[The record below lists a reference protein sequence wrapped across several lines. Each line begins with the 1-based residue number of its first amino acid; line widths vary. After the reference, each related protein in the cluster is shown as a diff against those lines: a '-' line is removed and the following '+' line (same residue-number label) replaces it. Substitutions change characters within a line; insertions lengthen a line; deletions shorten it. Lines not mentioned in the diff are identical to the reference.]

1 MAGAAGVGAGLGI
14 MGGILGG
21 VGDIMS
27 AANYERP
34 SLPEP
39 GGQEARLRRLAQ
51 NQLLAGGQQTL
62 GGMALYNQMAPL
74 LMGMLPGMS
83 YVPGGGG
90 PESLGGV
97 TGAATGGQGGLG
109 SYQDALRL
117 LQETQARNQQL
128 EDLKRQRKGAKGKAA
143 KQAFKPQIQALKQAK
158 KAAPRVQD
166 AERRMYQGATQV
178 DPSIYDIRRGAP
190 QAAPGGGGGL
200 DGMSLGAI
208 RGMMDAEA
216 GNEPDLLALFRG
228 MGG

>member
-51 NQLLAGGQQTL
+51 NQLLAGGQQSL

-83 YVPGGGG
+83 YVPGEE
-90 PESLGGV
+90 PPQSFGGV
-97 TGAATGGQGGLG
+97 IGDVTHPAQGGLA
-109 SYQDALRL
+109 SYRDSLQL
-117 LQETQARNQQL
+117 LQETQARNQQIA
-128 EDLKRQRKGAKGKAA
+128 DLKRQRSAAKGKAA
-143 KQAFKPQIQALKQAK
+143 KRRFTAQIKPLGRTAK
-158 KAAPRVQD
+158 GAPRVQD
-166 AERRMYQGATQV
+166 AERRMYQAGTQV
-178 DPSIYDIRRGAP
+178 DPSIYNIRRAP
-190 QAAPGGGGGL
+190 AAAPGASGL
-200 DGMSLGAI
+200 EGLSLGAI
-208 RGMMDAEA
+208 RGMMDADSGA
-216 GNEPDLLALFRG
+216 GPDLAALY
-228 MGG
+228 GGGLG

>member
-1 MAGAAGVGAGLGI
+1 MGAAATGAGLGI

-51 NQLLAGGQQTL
+51 NQLLAGGQQSL

-74 LMGMLPGMS
+74 LMGMLPGLS
-83 YVPGGGG
+83 YVPGTAS
-90 PESLGGV
+90 SLGGV
-97 TGAATGGQGGLG
+97 TGDATGGGQGGLS
-109 SYQDALRL
+109 SYQDSLRL

-128 EDLKRQRKGAKGKAA
+128 ADLKRQRNAAKGKAA
-143 KQAFKPQIQALKQAK
+143 KKAFQPQIKALKQAA

-166 AERRMYQGATQV
+166 AERRMYQAGTQV
-178 DPSIYDIRRGAP
+178 SPEMYDIRRAP
-190 QAAPGGGGGL
+190 AAAPPSGL

-216 GNEPDLLALFRG
+216 GNEPDLMALYRG